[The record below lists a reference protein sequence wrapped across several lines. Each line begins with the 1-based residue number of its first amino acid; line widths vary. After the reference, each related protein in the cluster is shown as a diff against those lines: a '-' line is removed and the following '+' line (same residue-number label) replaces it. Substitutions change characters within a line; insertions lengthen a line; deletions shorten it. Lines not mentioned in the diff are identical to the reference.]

1 MRTPSWRVITWAAV
15 VIVIMLAW
23 RAGLHFP
30 WRDLANT
37 LIHARPGPLA
47 LAALVSLLDLGAKGW
62 AWHLLLQ
69 PVAPHR
75 WTVAQ
80 EANLVGAAVNYV
92 SVAVMGEAARI
103 RLLVTR
109 SSVPV
114 PAAVSSVVWARA
126 IEGIGLA
133 LFILAGGIVLTL
145 PTFVRDV
152 EIGAAVLLAALM
164 ALVWFR
170 GWEVLPSWVPGP
182 LRRAGA
188 VFGQIGSWR
197 RIPGPLALALFNW
210 LAQWATYHLTL
221 SATGIPTSMAASFT
235 ATLASNVGG
244 ALRLTP
250 ANVGITQAS
259 IALAL
264 LPFGVKAP
272 EAIAASVILQ
282 ALQVLPVLG
291 LALGVV
297 GWKGLG
303 QLKAKTDIGV

>member
-1 MRTPSWRVITWAAV
+1 MQTPSWRAFTWIAV
-15 VIVIMLAW
+15 FIVIVFAW
-23 RAGLHFP
+23 RAGLRFP
-30 WRDLANT
+30 WQDLTNT
-37 LIHARPGPLA
+37 LTRAQPGPLV
-47 LAALVSLLDLGAKGW
+47 LAAVVSLLALGAKGW

-75 WTVAQ
+75 WSTAQ
-80 EANLVGAAVNYV
+80 EANLVGAAVNYI

-109 SSVPV
+109 DPVPV
-114 PAAVSSVVWARA
+114 SAAVSSVVWARA

-133 LFILAGGIVLTL
+133 LFILAGGLALKL
-145 PTFVRDV
+145 PTFVRDL
-152 EIGAAVLLAALM
+152 EIGAAVLLAGLLG
-164 ALVWFR
+164 LVWFR
-170 GWEVLPSWVPGP
+170 GWHVLPSWIPGP
-182 LRRAGA
+182 LRRAGT

-197 RIPGPLALALFNW
+197 RIPAPLALALFNW
-210 LAQWATYHLTL
+210 FAQWATYHLTL
-221 SATGIPTSMAASFT
+221 AATGIPTSLPASFT

-291 LALGVV
+291 LALAVV

-303 QLKAKTDIGV
+303 QLRAKSEIEV